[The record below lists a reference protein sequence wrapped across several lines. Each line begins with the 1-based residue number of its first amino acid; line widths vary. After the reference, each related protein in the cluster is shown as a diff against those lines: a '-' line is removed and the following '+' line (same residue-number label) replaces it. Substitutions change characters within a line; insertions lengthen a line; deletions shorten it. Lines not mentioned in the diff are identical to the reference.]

1 MLLETN
7 QLAGEAQHIS
17 YYSGS
22 SLREGKKTNSS
33 HHKKQRESSV
43 DALFSLPEMGK
54 EVVHLEEAYSRQ
66 SDVAVKR
73 MRACNRPQHK
83 NLGA

>member
-7 QLAGEAQHIS
+7 QLAGEAQDIT
-17 YYSGS
+17 YYNGS

-33 HHKKQRESSV
+33 HHKKQRESYA

-66 SDVAVKR
+66 SDVAVK
-73 MRACNRPQHK
+73 
-83 NLGA
+83 